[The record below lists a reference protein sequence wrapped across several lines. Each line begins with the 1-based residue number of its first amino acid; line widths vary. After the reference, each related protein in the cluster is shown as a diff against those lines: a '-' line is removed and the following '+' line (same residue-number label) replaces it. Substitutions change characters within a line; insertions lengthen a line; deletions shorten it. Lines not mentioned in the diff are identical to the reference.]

1 MELRHFRYFKVVAEL
16 QHFHRASK
24 KLCITQPALSNQIKQ
39 LEAELNTK
47 LFVRKGRNVKLS
59 DSGEFVLSSANRIL
73 NEVEQLKETIN
84 EIESGQSGSLKIGV
98 LQSINA
104 LYLRDLVVA
113 FDKDNPRVSLQIEEM
128 TNQNIEEKLIN
139 GEIDIGIGFVLQK
152 EYSKIEF
159 ETLFHENWKLLIS
172 PDYMDISQDILL
184 GKSHNLKAVLL
195 SEQFET
201 RRIVDQYFSDNQI
214 KYTNK
219 TIVNTISSILSL
231 VENGQCFSILPEAFS
246 VIKSNHK
253 LALFDLN
260 PQLSPRTIGLLL
272 AKDRMHKKTVQ
283 KFSALIR
290 EQLSSIKYE

>member
-1 MELRHFRYFKVVAEL
+1 MELRHFRYFKVVAEI
-16 QHFHRASK
+16 QHFHKASE

-47 LFVRKGRNVKLS
+47 LFVRNGRNVKLS
-59 DSGEFVLSSANRIL
+59 ESGEIVLLSAHRIL

-84 EIESGQSGSLKIGV
+84 ELESSQSGTLKIGV

-104 LYLRDLVVA
+104 LYLRDLVVE
-113 FDKDNPRVSLQIEEM
+113 FDKDNPNISLHIEEM
-128 TNQNIEEKLIN
+128 TNRNIEEKLFN
-139 GEIDIGIGFVLQK
+139 GDIDIGIGFVLQK
-152 EYSKIEF
+152 EYAKIEF
-159 ETLFHENWKLLIS
+159 ETLFNENWKLVIS
-172 PDYMDISQDILL
+172 PSHMELSQDILL
-184 GKSHNLKAVLL
+184 GKSHHLKAVLL

-201 RRIVDQYFSDNQI
+201 RRIVDKYFSDNQI
-214 KYTNK
+214 KCTNK

-260 PQLSPRTIGLLL
+260 PPLSPRTIGLLL

-283 KFSALIR
+283 KFSTLIR
-290 EQLSSIKYE
+290 EQLSSMK